1 MTNDQQQVTNDF
13 KKQEDLKMKNEFE
26 IVIVEDN
33 PNDAELM
40 IRSLKKNRLANSL
53 IVLED
58 GEQALDFI
66 FCQGEYADRDIF
78 RPPKVIFLDLKLPR
92 VNGLE
97 ILKQVKSNEQTRKIP
112 VVIVTSSKEDPDI
125 AAAYDLGAN
134 SYVVKPVNF
143 DNFMKTMN
151 QLGLFWLVIN
161 EKPR

>member
-1 MTNDQQQVTNDF
+1 MIH
-13 KKQEDLKMKNEFE
+13 EFE

-40 IRSLKKNRLANSL
+40 VRSLEKNLLANSL

-66 FCQGEYADRDIF
+66 FCRGQYADRDLSGS
-78 RPPKVIFLDLKLPR
+78 PKVIFLDLKLPK

-97 ILKQVKSNEQTRKIP
+97 VLKQVKSNEQTRKIP
-112 VVIVTSSKEDPDI
+112 VIIITSSKEDPDI
-125 AAAYDLGAN
+125 VTAYNLGAN

-143 DNFMKTMN
+143 NNFAEIIK
-151 QLGLFWLVIN
+151 QLGLYWLVIN
-161 EKPR
+161 EKSK